1 MTAAEPY
8 SLRAVPACPDCGGPW
23 LNGWRWQ
30 HSPTDCDIRLADD
43 STQAADAYRV
53 KLGKQTYRRLATD
66 AERRMWLHVTGREL
80 PTGAA
85 TIVFA
90 DFVKGV
96 WPRAIYGVP
105 SAADVSNQ
113 AA

>member
-1 MTAAEPY
+1 MSEPY
-8 SLRAVPACPDCGGPW
+8 SLRAVPSCPECGGPW
-23 LNGWRWQ
+23 LNSWRWQ
-30 HSPTDCDIRLADD
+30 HSATACDIRLADD
-43 STQAADAYRV
+43 STQAADAYRI
-53 KLGKQTYRRLATD
+53 KLGKSTYRRLATD
-66 AERRMWLHVTGREL
+66 AERRMFAAVSGREL
-80 PTGAA
+80 PIGAA

-113 AA
+113 SA